1 MMSITD
7 ASRGFTDVTVNND
20 SRYPIVNYVNL
31 TLLHKCKNALM
42 FTFVK
47 PCAFL
52 LKAEF
57 SIPYCTELHLLKN
70 AYGCNIM
77 LKTKQGNIEYV
88 TLLVFNMI
96 CRAYS

>member
-1 MMSITD
+1 MLI
-7 ASRGFTDVTVNND
+7 
-20 SRYPIVNYVNL
+20 
-31 TLLHKCKNALM
+31 
-42 FTFVK
+42 FVK

-70 AYGCNIM
+70 AYGRNIM

>member
-1 MMSITD
+1 M
-7 ASRGFTDVTVNND
+7 
-20 SRYPIVNYVNL
+20 L
-31 TLLHKCKNALM
+31 
-42 FTFVK
+42 TFVK

-57 SIPYCTELHLLKN
+57 SILYCTELHLLKN
-70 AYGCNIM
+70 AYGHNIM

>member
-1 MMSITD
+1 MRSITD

-20 SRYPIVNYVNL
+20 FRYPIVNCVNIR
-31 TLLHKCKNALM
+31 LLYKCKNALM

-57 SIPYCTELHLLKN
+57 SILYCTELHLLKK
-70 AYGCNIM
+70 AYGRNIM